1 MGRKIFLSLQRL
13 LSPCTKVTFLLQQV
27 GLIAYPLSIEFHV
40 SISNTPSRAFADA
53 GAFIDRL
60 GGNSTIDACGPS

>member
-27 GLIAYPLSIEFHV
+27 GLIAYPLSIELHV
-40 SISNTPSRAFADA
+40 SISNTPSADA